1 MDQSAVVEGAM
12 LDFNTRFP
20 LVDEQIKIH
29 VRYLFNLVW
38 MAGCEHRSAELSRH
52 NLKPVQ
58 QFDRYG
64 NLLHTYPSLKDA
76 ASDNNIL
83 YNTLQIAIS
92 RGSITH
98 KGRFFWRFLDS
109 VEGVSEVKQKDG
121 FLNTEVVSKPNIDK
135 LPSSNT

>member
-1 MDQSAVVEGAM
+1 MEQSAVVEGAM

-20 LVDEQIKIH
+20 LVDEQIKLH

-38 MAGCEHRSAELSRH
+38 MAGCEHRASELGRH

-64 NLLHTYPSLKDA
+64 NLLHTYPSLRDA

-83 YNTLQIAIS
+83 YNTLQIAIY

-98 KGRFFWRFLDS
+98 KGRFSWRFLDS
-109 VEGVSEVKQKDG
+109 VEGVSKVEQENGLLNAEVI
-121 FLNTEVVSKPNIDK
+121 TKPKINIF
-135 LPSSNT
+135 PSSNT